1 MERLVKTVT
10 EHRQVLV
17 DFLGGDL
24 TIFLRSDYVRVSQ
37 NPAYTLDRNA
47 LAQSQRSEPMAA

>member
-10 EHRQVLV
+10 EHRQALV

-24 TIFLRSDYVRVSQ
+24 TIFLRSDYVRVPQ
-37 NPAYTLDRNA
+37 NPAYTLDRNT

>member
-24 TIFLRSDYVRVSQ
+24 TIFLRSDYVRVS
-37 NPAYTLDRNA
+37 
-47 LAQSQRSEPMAA
+47 